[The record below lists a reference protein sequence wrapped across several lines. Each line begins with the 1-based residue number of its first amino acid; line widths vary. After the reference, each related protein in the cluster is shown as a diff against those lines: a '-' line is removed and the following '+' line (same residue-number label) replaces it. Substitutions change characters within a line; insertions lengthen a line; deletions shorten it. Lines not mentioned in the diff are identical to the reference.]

1 MTTRRAF
8 IGSLVGSLLA
18 APLAAE
24 TQQAGKVYRIGVLE
38 PTSMA
43 LNAANLDAFRKGLRE
58 LGYVEGRNMMI
69 EYRSADGRSERF
81 PDLAAELVR
90 LKVDVILTRGTP
102 AVMAAKNATGTI
114 PVVMAAS
121 GDPVLSGVVSS
132 LARPGGNVTGLSA
145 VVVEVSGKRLELI
158 REVAPGV
165 SRVAALFNMS
175 NPNDALQW
183 KETETAAPTLRVQL
197 QLLDVRKPG
206 DFAGAF
212 DAAVKGR
219 AGALFVGLDA
229 LTWAN
234 HRPIVELAAKHR
246 LPAIY
251 GGREFVNAGGLIAYG
266 VSYPHLYRRAASYV
280 DKILKGAKPADLPI
294 EQPTK
299 FELVINLKTA
309 KALGLTIPQSL
320 LGRADEVIQ

>member
-1 MTTRRAF
+1 VNRRAF
-8 IGSLVGSLLA
+8 IGALTVSPLA
-18 APLAAE
+18 APLVAE
-24 TQQAGKVYRIGVLE
+24 AQQAGKVHHIGMLE
-38 PTSMA
+38 TTSMV
-43 LNAANLDAFRKGLRE
+43 LNAANLEAFRQGLRE
-58 LGYVEGRNMMI
+58 LGYFEGRNYII
-69 EYRSADGRSERF
+69 EYRSADGRRERF

-102 AVMAAKNATGTI
+102 AVMAAKSATGTI

-121 GDPVLSGVVSS
+121 GDPVLSGVVAS

-145 VVVEVSGKRLELI
+145 TVVEVSGKRLELL
-158 REVAPGV
+158 REVVPGV
-165 SRVAALFNMS
+165 SRVAVLFNMS

-183 KETETAAPTLRVQL
+183 KETEVAGSSLRVQL

-206 DFAGAF
+206 DLGEAF
-212 DAAVKGR
+212 DAAIKQR
-219 AGALFVGLDA
+219 AGALVVGIDA

-234 HRPIVELAAKHR
+234 HRPIVDLAAKHR

-251 GGREFVNAGGLIAYG
+251 AAREFVEAGGLIAYG
-266 VSYPHLYRRAASYV
+266 VSYPHLYRRAASFV
-280 DKILKGAKPADLPI
+280 DKILKGAKPADLPV

-309 KALGLTIPQSL
+309 KALGLTLQPSL
-320 LGRADEVIQ
+320 LQRADEVIQ